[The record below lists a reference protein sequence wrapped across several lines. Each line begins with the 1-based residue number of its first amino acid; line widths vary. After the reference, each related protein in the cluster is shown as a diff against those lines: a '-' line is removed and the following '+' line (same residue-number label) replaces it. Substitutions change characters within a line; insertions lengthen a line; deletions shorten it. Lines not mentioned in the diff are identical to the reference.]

1 MKFIRPH
8 KLFITALVLA
18 GLQFPAWAQ
27 RVIRIVVPFGP
38 GAVQDTVARTFSNEL
53 GQLLGASVVIDNRAG
68 AGGTIGTASVAKAAP
83 DGNTLVIAAAS
94 HTLAGHM
101 YAKLSYD
108 PIKDF
113 APVSLLGYSG
123 YVIAAPA
130 SMGVSNL
137 AEYIRQVKSKPKQ
150 LNYASAGNG
159 SATHLGMASFMAR
172 AGLDMQHIPMKSTG
186 DAVNEVLAD
195 RVQGVTGATIG
206 LVGFR
211 QDPRIKL
218 LAYTGAK
225 RSKFLPDL
233 PTVAESGM
241 SDFRFDSWFG
251 LLAPAGTPKSE
262 IDAHNRFEHPV
273 DVFGGR
279 IPHFPGLGLGGLM
292 GACQSAHHAPHE
304 FLLVLHHKPPMHMHH
319 LVVPGRYQTVRL
331 VLAGIPVG

>member
-1 MKFIRPH
+1 MKRTP
-8 KLFITALVLA
+8 LGWLLSAAVLLMGLNTTA
-18 GLQFPAWAQ
+18 FAQ

-53 GQLLGASVVIDNRAG
+53 GQLLGATVVIDNRAG
-68 AGGTIGTASVAKAAP
+68 AGGTVGTAAVAKSAP
-83 DGNTLVIAAAS
+83 DGNTLVMAAAS

-113 APVSLLGYSG
+113 APVSMLGYSG
-123 YVIAAPA
+123 YVIAAPS
-130 SMGVSNL
+130 SMGVNNL
-137 AEYIRQVKSKPKQ
+137 TDYIRQVKSKSKQ

-159 SATHLGMASFMAR
+159 SATHLGMASFLAK
-172 AGLDMQHIPMKSTG
+172 AGLEMQHIPMKSTG

-233 PTVAESGM
+233 PTVSESGLTG
-241 SDFRFDSWFG
+241 FRFDSWFG
-251 LLAPAGTPKSE
+251 LLAPAGTPKAE
-262 IDAHNRFEHPV
+262 IDKINTAFQKAIADPV
-273 DVFGGR
+273 VQDRLSRV
-279 IPHFPGLGLGGLM
+279 GLEVSTASPEEFMAILRADWDSAAAIVKAS
-292 GACQSAHHAPHE
+292 GAKVE
-304 FLLVLHHKPPMHMHH
+304 
-319 LVVPGRYQTVRL
+319 
-331 VLAGIPVG
+331 

>member
-1 MKFIRPH
+1 MKRTP
-8 KLFITALVLA
+8 LGWLLSAAVLLMGLNTTA
-18 GLQFPAWAQ
+18 FAQ

-53 GQLLGASVVIDNRAG
+53 GQLLGATVVIDNRAG
-68 AGGTIGTASVAKAAP
+68 AGGTVGTASVAKAAP
-83 DGNTLVIAAAS
+83 DGNTLVMAAAS

-101 YAKLSYD
+101 YAKLAYD

-113 APVSLLGYSG
+113 APVSMLGYSG
-123 YVIAAPA
+123 YVIAAPS
-130 SMGVSNL
+130 SMGVNNL
-137 AEYIRQVKSKPKQ
+137 ADYIRLVKSKSKQ

-159 SATHLGMASFMAR
+159 SATHLGMASFLAK
-172 AGLDMQHIPMKSTG
+172 AGLEMQHIPMKSTG

-233 PTVAESGM
+233 PTVSESGLTG
-241 SDFRFDSWFG
+241 FRFDSWFG
-251 LLAPAGTPKSE
+251 LLAPAGTPKAE
-262 IDAHNRFEHPV
+262 IDKINTAFQKAIADPIVQDRLSRV
-273 DVFGGR
+273 
-279 IPHFPGLGLGGLM
+279 GLEVSTASPEEFMAILRADWDSAAAIVKAS
-292 GACQSAHHAPHE
+292 GAKVE
-304 FLLVLHHKPPMHMHH
+304 
-319 LVVPGRYQTVRL
+319 
-331 VLAGIPVG
+331 

>member
-1 MKFIRPH
+1 MKRNP
-8 KLFITALVLA
+8 LGWLLSAAVLLMGLNTTA
-18 GLQFPAWAQ
+18 FAQ

-53 GQLLGASVVIDNRAG
+53 GQLLGATVVIDNRAG
-68 AGGTIGTASVAKAAP
+68 AGGTVGTAAVAKSAP
-83 DGNTLVIAAAS
+83 DGNTLVMAAAS

-113 APVSLLGYSG
+113 APVSMLGYSG
-123 YVIAAPA
+123 YVIAAPS
-130 SMGVSNL
+130 SMGVNNL
-137 AEYIRQVKSKPKQ
+137 TDYIRQVKSKSKQ

-159 SATHLGMASFMAR
+159 SATHLGMASFLAK
-172 AGLDMQHIPMKSTG
+172 AGLEMQHIPMKSTG

-233 PTVAESGM
+233 PTVSESGLTG
-241 SDFRFDSWFG
+241 FRFDSWFG
-251 LLAPAGTPKSE
+251 LLAPAGTPKAE
-262 IDAHNRFEHPV
+262 IDKINTAFQKAIADPIVQDRLSRV
-273 DVFGGR
+273 
-279 IPHFPGLGLGGLM
+279 GLEVSTASPEEFMAILRADWDSAAAIVKAS
-292 GACQSAHHAPHE
+292 GAKVE
-304 FLLVLHHKPPMHMHH
+304 
-319 LVVPGRYQTVRL
+319 
-331 VLAGIPVG
+331 